1 MPAEAHYCPGNPE
14 CTLIDEYGR
23 HLRGEAAL
31 RVIDFG
37 PVPTLFPG
45 IVLQPSEKHDLV
57 ARNLTQAFVREC
69 YSSEMIRYGY
79 TSLHNWQHVKTPLFN
94 GLFSA
99 VLVQGYM
106 GPFFCESQVNRD
118 LLENEYPY
126 TAAHE
131 LAHLA
136 GVTSEAEELIGQETV
151 ICLYAEGYAPVH
163 PDVPAARRAG
173 RHCGLYHAC

>member
-57 ARNLTQAFVREC
+57 ARNMTQAFVRILAVEAFASVGFLVVLHPKN
-69 YSSEMIRYGY
+69 SSP
-79 TSLHNWQHVKTPLFN
+79 S
-94 GLFSA
+94 
-99 VLVQGYM
+99 
-106 GPFFCESQVNRD
+106 
-118 LLENEYPY
+118 
-126 TAAHE
+126 
-131 LAHLA
+131 
-136 GVTSEAEELIGQETV
+136 
-151 ICLYAEGYAPVH
+151 
-163 PDVPAARRAG
+163 
-173 RHCGLYHAC
+173 